1 MNLKK
6 TKQSE
11 RGTYKFDLQTTDVLP
26 ENVILI
32 PGKDGVTEE
41 DIAWLHRADDRDVE
55 SDKKEIIPEYSLTK
69 SELKARRAKKRE
81 YEAKWSREFR
91 EMHGYEPNNML
102 IRGAVKDEFAADWTF
117 SLDGLIDG
125 DSETEGFGDKTM
137 FLAGY
142 DNYQLRMDE
151 GYRSPEERLSEI
163 VDQLTERQQLIYR
176 EVMLEHKTRISVA
189 AKIGISNVMVAR
201 EERKIKKLLE
211 EDEILKKFF
220 R

>member
-6 TKQSE
+6 TKRSE

-81 YEAKWSREFR
+81 YEKKWSMEFR
-91 EMHGYEPNNML
+91 EKHGYEPNNML
-102 IRGAVKDEFAADWTF
+102 VRGAVKDEFADDWTI

-125 DSETEGFGDKTM
+125 DSVTEGVGDKTM
-137 FLAGY
+137 VLAGY
-142 DNYQLRMDE
+142 DNYQREMDD
-151 GYRSPEERLSEI
+151 GYNSPEERLREI
-163 VDQLTERQQLIYR
+163 VDKLSERQKTIYR
-176 EVMLEHKTRISVA
+176 EVMINRKTRVSVA
-189 AKIGISNVMVAR
+189 ESIGISDVMVGK
-201 EERKIKKLLE
+201 EERKIRKMIS
-211 EDEILKKFF
+211 EDESLKKFF

>member
-6 TKQSE
+6 TKRSE

-81 YEAKWSREFR
+81 YEKKWSMEFR
-91 EMHGYEPNNML
+91 EKHGYEPNNML
-102 IRGAVKDEFAADWTF
+102 VRGAVKDEFADDWTI

-125 DSETEGFGDKTM
+125 DSVTEGVGDKTM
-137 FLAGY
+137 VLAGY
-142 DNYQLRMDE
+142 DNYQREMDD
-151 GYRSPEERLSEI
+151 GYNSPEERLREI
-163 VDQLTERQQLIYR
+163 VDKLSERQKTIYR
-176 EVMLEHKTRISVA
+176 EVMINRKTRVSVA
-189 AKIGISNVMVAR
+189 ESIGISDVMVGK
-201 EERKIKKLLE
+201 EERKIRKMIS

>member
-11 RGTYKFDLQTTDVLP
+11 RGTYRFDLQTTDVLP
-26 ENVILI
+26 ETVILI

-69 SELKARRAKKRE
+69 SELKARRAMKRE

-91 EMHGYEPNNML
+91 EKHGYVPNNML
-102 IRGAVKDEFAADWTF
+102 IRGAVKDEFAADWTV

-125 DSETEGFGDKTM
+125 DCQTEGVGDKTM
-137 FLAGY
+137 VLAGY
-142 DNYQLRMDE
+142 DNYQREMDD
-151 GYRSPEERLSEI
+151 GYSSPEERLREI
-163 VDQLTERQQLIYR
+163 VDQLSERQKTIYR
-176 EVMLEHKTRISVA
+176 EVMINRKTRVSVA
-189 AKIGISNVMVAR
+189 DSIGISDVMVGK
-201 EERKIKKLLE
+201 EERKIRKTIAD
-211 EDEILKKFF
+211 DEILKKFF